1 MQHRGFLLFPLLFAS
16 LVFAG
21 CSAPEPGSEEEDP
34 VTLTT
39 TVTSGEETSKSAPSE
54 ASSSASKEPT
64 SHEVDAAEFK
74 APNDYYGNELW
85 GVVMRGGDLQCEIVK
100 SSSASIDCM
109 VKNWKNAPRT
119 LMADKL
125 FFGAADNRIGLD
137 SSGGFEPQYIAPGL
151 GGLSGR
157 AELQPGESTTIEG
170 YTFSVDKNDVVTVK
184 SGGGW
189 FTFDGSLTTQDWK
202 QGVQANGWADPGN
215 VCKRDKGPLGDD
227 RVFFANE
234 NGANCEANLE
244 AFAKYGEA
252 LKNPV
257 PGGYGSGQIVQK
269 DGWGCSRSEFYAEG
283 TFGVDRKENCQVAGQ
298 GGIWVTDPTS
308 YPADL

>member
-1 MQHRGFLLFPLLFAS
+1 MLHRGLRFIPLVLACF
-16 LVFAG
+16 VVAG
-21 CSAPEPGSEEEDP
+21 CSVPDSRPGAEEP

-39 TVTSGEETSKSAPSE
+39 TVISGEGQSVENSPEWPTST
-54 ASSSASKEPT
+54 SKEPT

-74 APNDYYGNELW
+74 EPNDYYGNELW
-85 GVVMRGGDLQCEIVK
+85 GVVMRGGDLRCEVVK
-100 SSSASIDCM
+100 SARVWMQCA

-119 LMADKL
+119 LMADSY

-151 GGLSGR
+151 GGLSGDV
-157 AELQPGESTTIEG
+157 ELKPGETTTIEG
-170 YTFSVDKNDVVTVK
+170 YTFSVDNNDVVTVK
-184 SGGGW
+184 STGGW
-189 FTFDGSLTTQDWK
+189 FTFDGSLTTQDWT

-215 VCKRDKGPLGDD
+215 VCKRDKGPAGDD
-227 RVFFANE
+227 RVFFAGE
-234 NGANCEANLE
+234 KGANCEANLE

-269 DGWGCSRSEFYAEG
+269 NGWGCSASEFYAKG
-283 TFGVDRKENCQVAGQ
+283 TSGADRKETCAVDGQ